1 MAWSRAFG
9 GLAVVLMILTSAAT
23 GDARAGRGTT
33 LQGIVESGGSGLEGY
48 EVSLYARFLGR
59 FGRARVVGRAT
70 TGPSG
75 EFRISYDLPHWLPR
89 SWRPLLFVR
98 AESGSAMLASAL
110 GQAPVT
116 GPVVVNER
124 TTVATGFA
132 YAQFVNETGIDGNRY
147 GMLNAA
153 HMAANLAHPE
163 TGTVAAVLR
172 LPPNGPETEALPTF
186 NSLANIVAACIA
198 DERSG
203 CAALFEATTLPGG
216 TPPANL
222 LQAVANIARYPWLN
236 VGALFDLSFEQPL
249 YTPALAEDQP
259 PDAWTLFLRFTGK
272 FSNVKDEHSLMNG
285 PGAIAIDRK
294 GFLWVNDNYVPQPP
308 HVPACDGKR
317 LIKFYPWGEPFPGT
331 PYFGGG
337 LSGAGFGISIGADG
351 LIWVGNFGFAAPV
364 GCDPPPADSVSL
376 FLPNGRPLSPRM
388 GFRAGPIS
396 WPQATVP
403 DRRGNIWIA
412 NCAAD
417 SVTVYPDGWPERA
430 FETVIQPPTPGA
442 TKMKPFGLAIDDLGR
457 AWVAGSRNSTLGVV
471 GPDGDLLAVV
481 PSANADGVPQLRRP
495 MGVASD
501 SRGNIWVSNS
511 DFLDVPCP
519 PEPPEFGSGKDPSV
533 ALFRRQP
540 GGPALSGTTFTGGG
554 ITIPW
559 GNAVDGN
566 DTVWVANFDLPFSI
580 VPGAENPI
588 VTNRVSHFC
597 GVDTSKCPPTKQ
609 TVGQAISPDVTGYA
623 SRALARNTGVSIDPS
638 GNVWLANNWTLD
650 IEVINP
656 GGNSIAVLIGAA
668 APIKTP
674 LIGPPQSF
682 DRRPHRWRR
691 PRY

>member
-1 MAWSRAFG
+1 
-9 GLAVVLMILTSAAT
+9 
-23 GDARAGRGTT
+23 
-33 LQGIVESGGSGLEGY
+33 
-48 EVSLYARFLGR
+48 
-59 FGRARVVGRAT
+59 
-70 TGPSG
+70 
-75 EFRISYDLPHWLPR
+75 
-89 SWRPLLFVR
+89 
-98 AESGSAMLASAL
+98 
-110 GQAPVT
+110 
-116 GPVVVNER
+116 
-124 TTVATGFA
+124 
-132 YAQFVNETGIDGNRY
+132 
-147 GMLNAA
+147 
-153 HMAANLAHPE
+153 
-163 TGTVAAVLR
+163 
-172 LPPNGPETEALPTF
+172 
-186 NSLANIVAACIA
+186 
-198 DERSG
+198 
-203 CAALFEATTLPGG
+203 
-216 TPPANL
+216 
-222 LQAVANIARYPWLN
+222 
-236 VGALFDLSFEQPL
+236 
-249 YTPALAEDQP
+249 
-259 PDAWTLFLRFTGK
+259 
-272 FSNVKDEHSLMNG
+272 MNG

-337 LSGAGFGISIGADG
+337 LSGAGFGISIGPDG
-351 LIWVGNFGFAAPV
+351 LIWVGNFGFSSPV
-364 GCDPPPADSVSL
+364 GCDQPPADSVSL

-417 SVTVYPDGWPERA
+417 SVTVYPGGRPELA

-457 AWVAGSRNSTLGVV
+457 AWVSGSRNSTLAVL
-471 GPDGDLLAVV
+471 GPDGDLLEVI
-481 PSANADGVPQLRRP
+481 PSVSTHGEIQLRRP

-519 PEPPEFGSGKDPSV
+519 PEPPEFGPGSHPSV
-533 ALFRRQP
+533 ALFPRQR
-540 GGPALSGTTFTGGG
+540 GGPAERGQIFTGGG

-566 DTVWVANFDLPFSI
+566 DTLWVANFDLPFTV

-623 SRALARNTGVSIDPS
+623 SKALARNTGVSIDQS
-638 GNVWLANNWTLD
+638 GNVWLANNWKLD
-650 IEVINP
+650 VEIVNP

-668 APIKTP
+668 APVETP
-674 LIGPPQSF
+674 LIGPPRSF
-682 DRRPHRWRR
+682 DRWRDRWQ
-691 PRY
+691 PQAQKD